1 MSVRPHDVDI
11 KPLIGG
17 CSKCQ
22 SLAGNEL
29 AIDMAFQPIF
39 DLRNDNVYGYEAL
52 VRGPSG
58 EDAQSVLSQV
68 NDTNCHQFDQIVR
81 VLAVKK
87 AVSLGLLDGDA
98 KLSINFMPRAVIDA
112 KRCLK
117 HVIEVARD
125 VDLPFERIIF
135 EFTEDERVDKAQAR
149 RISSVYR
156 QYGFLTAL
164 DDFGSG
170 FAGLVTLADISTDLV
185 KVDMDLIRRVDQEV
199 ERYRIVE
206 AVVRMLNDIGRTV
219 AIEGIETAGELAAV
233 RRLGVQYAQGY
244 FLGRPSLS
252 ALQCEPDYIDC
263 AA

>member
-1 MSVRPHDVDI
+1 MSDSPHHIDI
-11 KPLIGG
+11 EPAISG
-17 CSKCQ
+17 CSKCL
-22 SLAGNEL
+22 SSVENEL
-29 AIDMAFQPIF
+29 AMDMAFQPIF
-39 DLRNDNVYGYEAL
+39 DLQNDSVYGYEAL

-58 EDAQSVLSQV
+58 EGAQSVLSKV
-68 NDTNCHQFDQIVR
+68 NDINCHQFDQLVR

-87 AVSLGLLDGDA
+87 AVSLGLLDGNA

-117 HVIEVARD
+117 HVIEVARS
-125 VDLPFERIIF
+125 VNLPFDRIIF

-185 KVDMDLIRRVDQEV
+185 KIDMQLIRRVDQEV

-206 AVVRMLNDIGRTV
+206 SVVRMLDEIGRTV
-219 AIEGIETAGELAAV
+219 VIEGIETAGELAAV

-252 ALQCEPDYIDC
+252 ALQCEPDHIDC